1 MHDGRFDT
9 LREVIEFYF
18 LPGRVEV
25 GHREDFMV
33 PLLLDDEELDALV
46 AFLESLDPL

>member
-1 MHDGRFDT
+1 MYDGRFGT
-9 LREVIEFYF
+9 LREVIGST
-18 LPGRVEV
+18 PSTGRVEV

-46 AFLESLDPL
+46 AFLES